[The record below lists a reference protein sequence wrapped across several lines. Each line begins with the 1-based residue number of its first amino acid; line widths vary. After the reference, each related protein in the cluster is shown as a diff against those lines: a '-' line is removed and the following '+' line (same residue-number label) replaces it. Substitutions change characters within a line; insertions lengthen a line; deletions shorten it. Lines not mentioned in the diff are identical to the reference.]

1 MTPTHNPRV
10 SEAAPLVVSPHVAC
24 TILNI
29 GTTRLYQLIGAG
41 ELDTYLDGRAR
52 KITIA
57 SIHRRIARLLAE
69 NDPHA
74 SAPPRRKR
82 GRPRKAERQA
92 QHTAPTPSPRR
103 NPRTAQ
109 LAVLSISRTT
119 TPSTT
124 TLPTFARLP
133 ARSSTRKGPLHECD
147 HTPGAEYNTR
157 RDRRGVLYARRKAPG
172 AR

>member
-103 NPRTAQ
+103 RGRPRQTAAQ
-109 LAVLSISRTT
+109 LQPETVAATT
-119 TPSTT
+119 
-124 TLPTFARLP
+124 
-133 ARSSTRKGPLHECD
+133 
-147 HTPGAEYNTR
+147 
-157 RDRRGVLYARRKAPG
+157 
-172 AR
+172 